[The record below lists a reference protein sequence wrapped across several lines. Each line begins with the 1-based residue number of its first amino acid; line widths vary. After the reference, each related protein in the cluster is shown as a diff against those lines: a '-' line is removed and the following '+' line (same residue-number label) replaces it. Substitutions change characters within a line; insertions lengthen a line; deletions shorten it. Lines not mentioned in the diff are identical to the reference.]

1 MVGGMDS
8 SLFSRDSCPDG
19 KVADMRMIL
28 PAIERPGTT
37 ARYPLVTT
45 PGQADLAGFSGSPR
59 IDAGAPTLLTT
70 TVGPRP

>member
-8 SLFSRDSCPDG
+8 SLFSCDSWPDW

-28 PAIERPGTT
+28 PAIERPDAA
-37 ARYPLVTT
+37 ARYPLVRT

-59 IDAGAPTLLTT
+59 IHAGAPTL
-70 TVGPRP
+70 

>member
-8 SLFSRDSCPDG
+8 SLFSCDSWPDW

-28 PAIERPGTT
+28 PAVARPDAT
-37 ARYPLVTT
+37 ARYPLVRT

-59 IDAGAPTLLTT
+59 IHAGAPTL
-70 TVGPRP
+70 

>member
-8 SLFSRDSCPDG
+8 SLFSCDSCSDLE
-19 KVADMRMIL
+19 VADMRTIL
-28 PAIERPGTT
+28 PAVERPDTT

-59 IDAGAPTLLTT
+59 IHAGALTL
-70 TVGPRP
+70 